1 MHQHDQL
8 GFLARLERG
17 LHRGRLDEILP
28 HSASTRW
35 TLAPMRSA
43 QSAARVPNTPLTPTT
58 TSSPS
63 STRLAIGRLHPR
75 RTGSRHRKG
84 DFVIGA
90 EDDAQELLD
99 ILHQRHIFRVE
110 MAQHRRRH
118 RL

>member
-8 GFLARLERG
+8 GLLARLERG
-17 LHRGRLDEILP
+17 LHRGRLDDP
-28 HSASTRW
+28 
-35 TLAPMRSA
+35 APFGLDPMDLGA
-43 QSAARVPNTPLTPTT
+43 HALG
-58 TSSPS
+58 
-63 STRLAIGRLHPR
+63 AIGGARSEHAIDPDHDLVAILDQVGDRGFHPC

-90 EDDAQELLD
+90 EDDAQKLLD